1 LIVEVA
7 ESHLTRRQSVD
18 NPYDRGQLPA
28 GRPQPRARR
37 ADVVVELVEQPGLQL
52 ELLAD
57 RQIAPDPDLV
67 PWIVARMHRS
77 LAAAGA
83 VVAALDARSLARGR
97 PVARALAAE
106 VLEELAEGMADA
118 R

>member
-1 LIVEVA
+1 
-7 ESHLTRRQSVD
+7 
-18 NPYDRGQLPA
+18 
-28 GRPQPRARR
+28 
-37 ADVVVELVEQPGLQL
+37 
-52 ELLAD
+52 
-57 RQIAPDPDLV
+57 
-67 PWIVARMHRS
+67 MHRS

-97 PVARALAAE
+97 PVGRALAAE